1 MSISEYTR
9 GDILIKTLC
18 YITYN
23 YYLAKVLLYAI
34 MRLKGVLPVKSVVVS
49 VKMPITLKDRI
60 DTLALKGLTNRN
72 HWIVR
77 TLIRESKPKKPS

>member
-1 MSISEYTR
+1 
-9 GDILIKTLC
+9 
-18 YITYN
+18 
-23 YYLAKVLLYAI
+23 
-34 MRLKGVLPVKSVVVS
+34 MRLKGVLPMKNVVVS

-77 TLIRESKPKKPS
+77 TLIRESRVKKPS